1 MTSEDL
7 LMFCYKPRTIYD
19 IANEFGVSTK
29 AVAPRLRKL
38 MAEQRLIRRTTDQ
51 GTVRM
56 KQWYMTIEATQNP
69 ALLATQYSQNV
80 MGVWL

>member
-7 LMFCYKPRTIYD
+7 LMFCYKPRTIHD
-19 IANEFGVSTK
+19 IAAEFSASTK

-51 GTVRM
+51 GTARM